1 MPFVPLSEP
10 YVRGCLRILVEPMP
24 TRITAADHTQGDPHA
39 TNTLLEYGDYQCP
52 ACGQAAPI
60 VARVVKHLG
69 AKLLFA
75 FRNFPL
81 DQHEFA
87 RPAAETAEFAA
98 AQSPESFWAMHDLL
112 YKQQKHFSAA
122 LFPKLA
128 KEAGLDAKALTEALE
143 AGTYAAKLDA
153 DLKSGE
159 KAGVPGTPAFFINGK
174 LYEGSFSYEALLEA
188 LS

>member
-1 MPFVPLSEP
+1 
-10 YVRGCLRILVEPMP
+10 MP

-39 TNTLLEYGDYQCP
+39 AVTLLEYGDYQCP

-81 DQHEFA
+81 DQHELA

-98 AQSPESFWAMHDLL
+98 AQSSEKFWAMHDLL
-112 YKQQKHFSAA
+112 YKQQRHFSAE

-128 KEAGLDAKALTEALE
+128 GQLELDPAALSKALE
-143 AGTYAAKLDA
+143 AGTYKAKVDA

-174 LYEGSFSYEALLEA
+174 LYQGSFDYDSLLVA
-188 LS
+188 LSE